1 MFVFLRAFWPGRKR
15 DRSSDDARGRRPR
28 KLGVVR
34 QLLDARALVD
44 DLRSGRD
51 FLRGFALEPN
61 LAAALVAVPE
71 DGEEDCS

>member
-34 QLLDARALVD
+34 QFLDARALVD
-44 DLRSGRD
+44 GLRSGRD
-51 FLRGFALEPN
+51 FL
-61 LAAALVAVPE
+61 
-71 DGEEDCS
+71 